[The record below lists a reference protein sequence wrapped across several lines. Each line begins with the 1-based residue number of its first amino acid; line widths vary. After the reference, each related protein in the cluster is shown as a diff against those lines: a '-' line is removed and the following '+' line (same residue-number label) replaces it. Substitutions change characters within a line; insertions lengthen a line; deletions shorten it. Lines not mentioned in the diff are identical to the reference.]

1 MVPMELVGNEEET
14 LTLCECSDIGSRC
27 RYPGTRFE
35 NIDRVELSF
44 FFESSSRRSAEREV
58 AATMV
63 VFKMYSD
70 DWEEKHITPLGVL
83 PVLKIHTPKI
93 KDIIISEA
101 IVIDFYLAKKA
112 GLLGN
117 NEWEEQVIKS
127 IYSSA
132 HYLRERFFMRVTYI
146 DQESKKRN
154 FSRFMEFLLP
164 HFIRTMEFHLQD
176 NGANGFFMGDRL
188 SLADIHVAAV
198 MDHFF
203 LQPMGEPIRK
213 VLEASELLMKVKQ
226 SVDNEPR
233 LASWKK
239 TQQYKVLEEETI
251 QFYAVSAIIEGA

>member
-1 MVPMELVGNEEET
+1 MEL
-14 LTLCECSDIGSRC
+14 
-27 RYPGTRFE
+27 
-35 NIDRVELSF
+35 LSYRPKD
-44 FFESSSRRSAEREV
+44 STSAENAEQMTNSEGVSNTFVYFNFLSAGHTARAILV
-58 AATMV
+58 YMSANWTNAD
-63 VFKMYSD
+63 FPYSD